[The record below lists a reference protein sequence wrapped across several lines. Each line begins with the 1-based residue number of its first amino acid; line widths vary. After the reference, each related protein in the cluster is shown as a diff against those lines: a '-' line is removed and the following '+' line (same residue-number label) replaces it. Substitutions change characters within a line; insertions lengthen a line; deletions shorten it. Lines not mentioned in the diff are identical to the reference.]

1 MFISL
6 PLEGGLTRDIH
17 KGFESLDLPWEKL
30 KVVEPDNMHL
40 TLKFLG
46 PTPID
51 KIPDIISTLDKIKLS
66 EDSIELVTD
75 KAQIFNEKQPR
86 VLSIALQANKTL
98 QELFDKIEKSASK
111 LLQGDFYN
119 KSQGRALLAQ
129 SLRLMLEEI
138 HENPE
143 EDILR
148 RSVDFGHTFS
158 PLVEMESVSNASY
171 RRLPH
176 GYAVAYDCLL
186 SSVISNIRGKL
197 SDSDLSRIFNLY
209 LIFDFDLLPST
220 SCSKVG
226 PFPPI

>member
-1 MFISL
+1 MDQARLFISL

-98 QELFDKIEKSASK
+98 QELFDKIDQALFDAGLAHKEVRRFKPHLTMARVKQSATMDEFK
-111 LLQGDFYN
+111 DWQNFKIN
-119 KSQGRALLAQ
+119 K
-129 SLRLMLEEI
+129 
-138 HENPE
+138 
-143 EDILR
+143 
-148 RSVDFGHTFS
+148 
-158 PLVEMESVSNASY
+158 
-171 RRLPH
+171 
-176 GYAVAYDCLL
+176 
-186 SSVISNIRGKL
+186 
-197 SDSDLSRIFNLY
+197 IFNLSFFVLMESNLSKQGPHY
-209 LIFDFDLLPST
+209 TTLQSFDL
-220 SCSKVG
+220 
-226 PFPPI
+226 